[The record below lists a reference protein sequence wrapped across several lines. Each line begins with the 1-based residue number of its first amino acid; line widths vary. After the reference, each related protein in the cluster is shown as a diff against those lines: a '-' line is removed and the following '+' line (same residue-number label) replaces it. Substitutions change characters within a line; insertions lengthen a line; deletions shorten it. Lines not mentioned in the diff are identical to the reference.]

1 MSARR
6 QGGDI
11 RGALPQ
17 DAHPDDATMTQLS
30 RPEDLPDFCSP
41 PVVETVLS
49 LQFEPIHRFSTV
61 HVGLL
66 WQKFRKDLLLMEE
79 HPPLPPVV
87 ETFGKPTQSRIEVTI
102 EEKPPLPRVWFLNES
117 RTELIQVQADRFIHN
132 WRKAAGSSTPYPR
145 YEPIRERF
153 REELAV
159 FERFLSDEKLGR
171 IVINQCEV
179 TYVNHIEPCGVWG
192 RHGQM
197 QTVFRNWTSLESS
210 FLPEAEGVA
219 VHQRFVIPDET
230 GGPVGRLHASVAPH
244 WKKADGSPLL
254 VLNVTARGAPLG
266 EGTDGA
272 FAFFDLGRRWIVQ
285 GFTDLTTSDMHCVW
299 ERRDA

>member
-11 RGALPQ
+11 RGAMPR
-17 DAHPDDATMTQLS
+17 DARQDDATMTQLS
-30 RPEDLPDFCSP
+30 RPEDLPDFGRP

-49 LQFEPIHRFSTV
+49 LQFEPIRRFSAV

-66 WQKFRKDLLLMEE
+66 WQEFRKDLPLTEE
-79 HPPLPPVV
+79 HPPLPPVG
-87 ETFGKPTQSRIEVTI
+87 EAFEKPTQSRVEVTI

-117 RTELIQVQADRFIHN
+117 RTQLIQVQADRFIHN
-132 WRKAAGSSTPYPR
+132 WRKSDGSSTPYPR

-153 REELAV
+153 REELAI
-159 FERFLSDEKLGR
+159 FERFLSDEELGR

-179 TYVNHIEPCGVWG
+179 TYINHIEPCGVWD

-197 QTVFRNWTSLESS
+197 QKVFRDRTSLESS

-230 GGPVGRLHASVAPH
+230 SGPVGRLHASVTPH

-254 VLNVTARGAPLG
+254 VLHLTARGAPLG
-266 EGTDGA
+266 EGADGA
-272 FAFFDLGRRWIVQ
+272 FAFFDLGRRWIVE
-285 GFTDLTTSDMHCVW
+285 GFTDLTTSDMHRVW
-299 ERRDA
+299 ERKDA